1 MTQHYITLFLV
12 TGSRLLGQIPIMKGN
27 EAERKRKSW
36 TRDGLAVYHTAMRE
50 ILRPLEKAA
59 LK

>member
-36 TRDGLAVYHTAMRE
+36 TRDGLAVYHTA
-50 ILRPLEKAA
+50 
-59 LK
+59 